1 MATYK
6 SSYTGPQIDQ
16 AVGNAL
22 NKDTS
27 TLSNDVNHIPAS
39 SVVKSAID
47 YIANRTIASDNPS
60 ATSVASGTV
69 TKVASV
75 VLSKG
80 IWLTLVFA
88 DWAANANGIR
98 RISIADS
105 MTPGRTSAVT
115 SVPVASPAE
124 HYMNLPNFISVSADN
139 YEFAEYAYQD
149 SGSALNVWPRI
160 EAIKIAEL

>member
-47 YIANRTIASDNPS
+47 AVAGSESASTANGNIVFRKFGKVVMAQFN
-60 ATSVASGTV
+60 SGTF
-69 TKVASV
+69 
-75 VLSKG
+75 
-80 IWLTLVFA
+80 LT
-88 DWAANANGIR
+88 N
-98 RISIADS
+98 
-105 MTPGRTSAVT
+105 
-115 SVPVASPAE
+115 
-124 HYMNLPNFISVSADN
+124 ADN
-139 YEFAEYAYQD
+139 YITYGDAEITVP
-149 SGSALNVWPRI
+149 SGFVPAFTADFLETYGKLRIQITTTGKFYSPSSALNGEPIRGSVMY
-160 EAIKIAEL
+160 LVN